1 MTKKRYISDEDRLM
15 MDTTVK
21 WTSSA
26 IINNKPKKCADLIQS
41 KYKDREEQ
49 FSKAFKDH
57 KIFWPQYMAEN
68 TLDFSYVEPGTF
80 TDQKDGYWRLQ
91 LSWGGP
97 SDEIR
102 YYKADNSEAMI
113 YDQITYSYMD
123 WFDGAEIQVHA
134 DIWHK
139 IFSDYFETD
148 AISEGQI

>member
-1 MTKKRYISDEDRLM
+1 MQVQTKQKSCAELVLPRYKERED
-15 MDTTVK
+15 
-21 WTSSA
+21 
-26 IINNKPKKCADLIQS
+26 
-41 KYKDREEQ
+41 Q
-49 FSKAFKDH
+49 FSEAFKND
-57 KIFWPQYMAEN
+57 KIFWPQYMADN
-68 TLDFSYVEPGTF
+68 TLDFSYVESNTF
-80 TDQKDGYWRLQ
+80 NDQKDGYWRLQ

-148 AISEGQI
+148 AIHEGPIK